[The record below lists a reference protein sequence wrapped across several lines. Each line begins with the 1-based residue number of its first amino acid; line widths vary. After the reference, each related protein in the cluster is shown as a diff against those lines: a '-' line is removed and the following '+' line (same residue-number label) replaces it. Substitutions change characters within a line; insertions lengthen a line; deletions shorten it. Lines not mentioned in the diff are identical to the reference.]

1 MQVKAKLKEVQ
12 LHKDSP
18 LGDTVLECYNSGS
31 RNVFALGFV
40 PVKAENT
47 VVLLSRDTPQNAAG
61 IKDLNLDLTTWEP
74 LISELLHCCA
84 LYPRERQVNLIWLFV
99 YSKLFTNLNAWNM
112 PRCSLLTNIWV
123 WAKTTHAAV
132 STSKYNGHTA
142 LASSHAAGSTS

>member
-1 MQVKAKLKEVQ
+1 MLFPHVLTTQYQAADAHLLSSSVGVSYQCHSCFHVQVKAKLKEVQ

-74 LISELLHCCA
+74 LISELLHCFA
-84 LYPRERQVNLIWLFV
+84 LY
-99 YSKLFTNLNAWNM
+99 
-112 PRCSLLTNIWV
+112 
-123 WAKTTHAAV
+123 
-132 STSKYNGHTA
+132 
-142 LASSHAAGSTS
+142 SHDRPVVLM